1 MSSSQSSS
9 NKELL
14 NLPIRLTSTVIPGF
28 GRGSTDLGIPTA
40 NLSREHLT
48 CNIPYDNLPCGI
60 YWGFAR
66 IGNNNTNNNASELG
80 RIHKAAISIGY
91 NPTYNNTVKTI
102 EPHLIASRKHPC
114 RHSSKCGETLFGD
127 FYGEKIRVS
136 VVGYLRPELPFEGL
150 EKLIEA
156 IKGDIVQSEMLG
168 EGEDELV
175 RMEKAWVES
184 ED

>member
-1 MSSSQSSS
+1 MSSSQSNS

-80 RIHKAAISIGY
+80 RIHKAAISI
-91 NPTYNNTVKTI
+91 
-102 EPHLIASRKHPC
+102 
-114 RHSSKCGETLFGD
+114 
-127 FYGEKIRVS
+127 
-136 VVGYLRPELPFEGL
+136 
-150 EKLIEA
+150 
-156 IKGDIVQSEMLG
+156 
-168 EGEDELV
+168 
-175 RMEKAWVES
+175 
-184 ED
+184 